1 MKISSDDGIEKK
13 DLKVYC
19 KNMMLTL
26 AIHCLL
32 ANILLGAATAR
43 YSFKCNG
50 MPGVFYALLTLG
62 GECVLDTYRAS
73 HRIVFAFYG
82 KLVQSCH
89 FFYMGVCP
97 FSALG
102 DLVPE

>member
-1 MKISSDDGIEKK
+1 
-13 DLKVYC
+13 
-19 KNMMLTL
+19 MMLTL

-32 ANILLGAATAR
+32 ANIFLGAATAR

-62 GECVLDTYRAS
+62 GVCSGHLSGLSS
-73 HRIVFAFYG
+73 HCLCLLRKTGA
-82 KLVQSCH
+82 QSCH
-89 FFYMGVCP
+89 FFYMGVCH